1 MHETKKCNHNRKH
14 EWKKYCKTKVDS
26 ATVGE
31 PAWQQ
36 NGHTITKYVK
46 EQHPWIKC
54 CNHSHSSNEAY
65 QVRGRLQET
74 FHQSIWNNHIVL
86 SMKQRNAITT
96 GNMDRRNIAKPKLI
110 EQQLVTPLAS
120 EWTHHY
126 TAGHKQHPLNKV
138 LKLFIVTQSRPAVKH
153 IWWQDTSCPSSN
165 RLIRKSL

>member
-1 MHETKKCNHNRKH
+1 MNGGNIAKPKSIEQQLVTSLDS
-14 EWKKYCKTKVDS
+14 KVNTLYI
-26 ATVGE
+26 AHVT
-31 PAWQQ
+31 
-36 NGHTITKYVK
+36 
-46 EQHPWIKC
+46 EQHPLSKVLQPFTFK
-54 CNHSHSSNEAY
+54 HTKGL
-65 QVRGRLQET
+65 RGRLHGT
-74 FHQSIWNNHIVL
+74 FHQSIWNNHIAL
-86 SMKQRNAITT
+86 SMRCMKQRNAITT